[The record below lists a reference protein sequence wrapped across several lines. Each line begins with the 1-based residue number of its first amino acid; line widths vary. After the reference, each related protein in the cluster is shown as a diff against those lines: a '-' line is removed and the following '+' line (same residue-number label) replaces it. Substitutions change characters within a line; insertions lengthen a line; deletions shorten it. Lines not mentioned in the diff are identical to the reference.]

1 MYQHRPRRILRA
13 IVVISVLLAPA
24 SALAQTPA
32 DNTKVN
38 TRDRAKGAVTAD
50 QQKENAS
57 DRELTQKIRRA
68 LMQDKTLS
76 SYAHNVKVI
85 AQRGQV
91 TLKGPV
97 RTEDEKRTVET
108 KAAKVA
114 GAEHVINEMSVA
126 PVKARS
132 DRADSSTPS
141 PFVFE
146 SSIQGASH
154 DRKKDRRVWHLSQC

>member
-1 MYQHRPRRILRA
+1 MYQHRRRRILRA
-13 IVVISVLLAPA
+13 IVVISVLLAPV

-38 TRDRAKGAVTAD
+38 TRDRAKGALTAD

-76 SYAHNVKVI
+76 SYAHNVKIV
-85 AQRGQV
+85 AQGGQV

-108 KAAKVA
+108 KAAEVA
-114 GAEHVINEMSVA
+114 GAGHVINQMSVA
-126 PVKARS
+126 PVKGTKRS
-132 DRADSSTPS
+132 R
-141 PFVFE
+141 
-146 SSIQGASH
+146 
-154 DRKKDRRVWHLSQC
+154 

>member
-1 MYQHRPRRILRA
+1 MYQHRRRRILRA

-85 AQRGQV
+85 AQGGQV

-97 RTEDEKRTVET
+97 RTEGEKRTVET
-108 KAAKVA
+108 KAVEVA
-114 GAEHVINEMSVA
+114 GAGHVTNEMSVA
-126 PVKARS
+126 PAK
-132 DRADSSTPS
+132 
-141 PFVFE
+141 
-146 SSIQGASH
+146 GA
-154 DRKKDRRVWHLSQC
+154 KRVR

>member
-1 MYQHRPRRILRA
+1 MYQHRRRRILRA

-24 SALAQTPA
+24 SAPAQTPA

-76 SYAHNVKVI
+76 SYAHNVKIV
-85 AQRGQV
+85 AQGGQV

-108 KAAKVA
+108 KAAEVA
-114 GAEHVINEMSVA
+114 GAGHVTNQMSVA
-126 PVKARS
+126 PAKGAKRS
-132 DRADSSTPS
+132 R
-141 PFVFE
+141 
-146 SSIQGASH
+146 
-154 DRKKDRRVWHLSQC
+154 

>member
-1 MYQHRPRRILRA
+1 MSQHRSTRILCA
-13 IVVISVLLAPA
+13 IVVSALIAPA

-57 DRELTQKIRRA
+57 DRELTQNIRRE

-76 SYAHNVKVI
+76 SYAHNVKIV
-85 AQRGQV
+85 AQGGQV

-108 KAAKVA
+108 KAAEVA
-114 GAEHVINEMSVA
+114 GAGHVINQMSVA
-126 PVKARS
+126 PVKGTKRS
-132 DRADSSTPS
+132 R
-141 PFVFE
+141 
-146 SSIQGASH
+146 
-154 DRKKDRRVWHLSQC
+154 

>member
-1 MYQHRPRRILRA
+1 MYQHRRRRILCL
-13 IVVISVLLAPA
+13 IVVINVLLAPA

-85 AQRGQV
+85 AQGGQV

-108 KAAKVA
+108 KAAELA
-114 GAEHVINEMSVA
+114 GAGHVINQMSVA
-126 PVKARS
+126 PAKGAKRS
-132 DRADSSTPS
+132 R
-141 PFVFE
+141 
-146 SSIQGASH
+146 
-154 DRKKDRRVWHLSQC
+154 

>member
-1 MYQHRPRRILRA
+1 MSQHRGRRILRA
-13 IVVISVLLAPA
+13 LVVTSVLLAPA

-38 TRDRAKGAVTAD
+38 TRDRTKGAVTAD

-57 DRELTQKIRRA
+57 DLELTQKLRRA

-76 SYAHNVKVI
+76 SYAHNVKIV
-85 AQRGQV
+85 AQGGQV

-108 KAAKVA
+108 KATEMA
-114 GAEHVINEMSVA
+114 GAGHVINQMSVA
-126 PVKARS
+126 PVKGTKRS
-132 DRADSSTPS
+132 R
-141 PFVFE
+141 
-146 SSIQGASH
+146 
-154 DRKKDRRVWHLSQC
+154 

>member
-1 MYQHRPRRILRA
+1 MYQHRRRRILRA

-76 SYAHNVKVI
+76 RYAHNVKVI
-85 AQRGQV
+85 AQGGQV

-108 KAAKVA
+108 KAAEVA
-114 GAEHVINEMSVA
+114 GAGHVTNQISVA
-126 PVKARS
+126 PAKGATRS
-132 DRADSSTPS
+132 R
-141 PFVFE
+141 
-146 SSIQGASH
+146 
-154 DRKKDRRVWHLSQC
+154 